1 MPIHKLWVSRSF
13 IEKYFAQLRE
23 CVGEAIRIS
32 PNFNLTDVKL
42 AQLYVNTTA
51 CVLAKTRCSQ
61 MNPITGEFQED
72 DLANKL
78 NIPTVN
84 AVLVNTN
91 YDINIVQLPFHSSS
105 IDVCAKYRNYEQ
117 ASWPT
122 VMCWLKFSRLTRPR
136 NGDQPWSIYN
146 YTYGLF
152 IISYCS
158 RDRSLDRNLE
168 TLRNFLLFLYYSP
181 KL

>member
-1 MPIHKLWVSRSF
+1 MQTNCLEQKRSF

-23 CVGEAIRIS
+23 CVGEAIRIF

-122 VMCWLKFSRLTRPR
+122 VMC
-136 NGDQPWSIYN
+136 
-146 YTYGLF
+146 
-152 IISYCS
+152 
-158 RDRSLDRNLE
+158 
-168 TLRNFLLFLYYSP
+168 
-181 KL
+181 